1 MKHALVA
8 ALAVFLATAAS
19 AQNTVRCESTNN
31 KYHEC
36 RTTGWDAGRVVIA
49 HQMSDNTC
57 VEGKTWGTRNGMV
70 WVSGGCRADF
80 ALASSSSSWNGRSGS
95 TITCESINNIRHT
108 CNADVTG
115 GVTLARRLSADAC
128 VRGRTWD
135 VRSDGRGIWV
145 DKGCRA
151 EFTIGDTGSRWQHSA
166 ARTVMCESKNNGR
179 TRCSADTSYGVQLAH
194 QLSQNGCNMGR
205 DWGWDQN
212 GIWVDHGCRAEF
224 SVGGYHNG
232 MHGNGNGSMASSS
245 GQQTLVCESRDGRRN
260 YCRANTGWGVTL
272 LRRTSDAACERGQSW
287 GYDENGVWVS
297 NGCRGEFLLDA
308 NR

>member
-1 MKHALVA
+1 MKQAILVA
-8 ALAVFLATAAS
+8 IALLLVATVVS
-19 AQNTVRCESTNN
+19 AQTVRCESPNN

-49 HQMSDNTC
+49 HQMSDNAC

-80 ALASSSSSWNGRSGS
+80 ALASSQMAGT
-95 TITCESINNIRHT
+95 TITCESVNNIRHT
-108 CNADVTG
+108 CNADVRG
-115 GVTLARRLSADAC
+115 GVQLARRLSADAC

-151 EFTIGDTGSRWQHSA
+151 EFTIGDAGSPMQHPA
-166 ARTVMCESKNNGR
+166 ARTVLCESKNNGR
-179 TRCSADTSYGVQLAH
+179 TRCAADTSFGVQLAR
-194 QLSQNGCNMGR
+194 QLSENGCNTGR

-212 GIWVDHGCRAEF
+212 GVWVDHGCRAEF

-232 MHGNGNGSMASSS
+232 MHNNGSMASSS
-245 GQQTLVCESRDGRRN
+245 TAQQQTLVCESRDGKRN

-297 NGCRGEFLLDA
+297 NGCRAEFQLDA